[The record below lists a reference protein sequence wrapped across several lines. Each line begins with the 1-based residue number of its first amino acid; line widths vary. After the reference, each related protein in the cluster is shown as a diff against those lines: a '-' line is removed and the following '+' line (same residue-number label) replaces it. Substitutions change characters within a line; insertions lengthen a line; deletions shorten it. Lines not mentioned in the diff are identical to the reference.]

1 MLSIEEIGLMI
12 EEALDKEDD
21 TELQSTL
28 MEIRPEEWK
37 AVANALQ
44 DVSKRTENS
53 ENIVKSS

>member
-21 TELQSTL
+21 AELTSTL

-37 AVANALQ
+37 LVANALQ
-44 DVSKRTENS
+44 DVSKRTS
-53 ENIVKSS
+53 EDEKSVKPS